1 MFIISICFVFLKK
14 NAPQMKNILA
24 FSGSN
29 SPTSINHQLILNVT
43 QRLQEHKVEVLELR
57 ELNIPFYSIVLEKE
71 GIPQD
76 VKFLYEKILE
86 NDALVISVNEY
97 NANVSGFFKNVIDW
111 LSRIDRKFLA
121 GKKILLMS
129 ASPGERGGA
138 AALEY
143 VKKQFPRF
151 GGEIIQSFSFPMF
164 YENVDSEENTFINE
178 IQELGIKDVVSSFS
192 HEINE

>member
-1 MFIISICFVFLKK
+1 
-14 NAPQMKNILA
+14 MKNILA

-111 LSRIDRKFLA
+111 LSRVDRKFLA

-151 GGEIIQSFSFPMF
+151 GGEIIQSFSFPLF
-164 YENVDSEENTFINE
+164 YENVDSEKNIIINE